1 MASTEAEVELG
12 EEELGDV
19 DGGGIDAAE
28 AAADV
33 DEELEEM
40 KNKVKAMEEEA
51 KKLREI
57 QEQVEEQMQEGAE
70 GEGGEDEA
78 GLEADSRSVYVGNVD
93 YSATPE
99 ELQELFAEC
108 GTVNR
113 VTILCDKF
121 KNPKGFAYIEF
132 AEVEAVEAA
141 VGMTDTE
148 LKGRQIKVTA
158 KRTNVPGM
166 GKGGRGRGRGR
177 GRGPPRGGKGYGGYG
192 GYGGKGFYG
201 GYRPMYRP
209 RYRRGYRPY

>member
-99 ELQELFAEC
+99 EIQEIFAEC

-121 KNPKGFAYIEF
+121 KNPKGFAYVEF
-132 AEVEAVEAA
+132 AEVEAVDPA

-192 GYGGKGFYG
+192 GKGFYG